1 MGLWAAW
8 NRRKRSEIAEK
19 RSSRE
24 TSIHVDSTSMLSEEQ
39 ISPLPPFF
47 KRHFALAKIHW
58 KELEKAT
65 LQGKCILQY
74 FQKYTFSNFKL
85 SGNYPFTQIYWTK
98 QLKQFKK
105 YLRREQCLLKQII
118 SQPSSHMKQYCPPKT
133 FLEEALWI
141 SWQSLKHLYY

>member
-24 TSIHVDSTSMLSEEQ
+24 TSIHVDSTSMLSDEQ

-47 KRHFALAKIHW
+47 LKGILHW
-58 KELEKAT
+58 QKYTEKNWKKQHCKENACFE
-65 LQGKCILQY
+65 GKSILQY

-85 SGNYPFTQIYWTK
+85 SGNYPFTQIY
-98 QLKQFKK
+98 
-105 YLRREQCLLKQII
+105 
-118 SQPSSHMKQYCPPKT
+118 
-133 FLEEALWI
+133 
-141 SWQSLKHLYY
+141 